1 MAISKQLKLLF
12 TSGSLIAAALA
23 SPVQKPLSSDDDIDD
38 TPLPLVI
45 WHGKYDRY
53 IYTPWFQQPFASNHF
68 TLQA

>member
-23 SPVQKPLSSDDDIDD
+23 SPAQKPLSDDDIDD

-45 WHGKYDRY
+45 WHGKTDVL
-53 IYTPWFQQPFASNHF
+53 THGDSNNC
-68 TLQA
+68 